1 MSVQILLLISELD
14 GGRFA
19 IQCVSPVKIIDINAL
34 PDVSLSNFLPALQVA
49 FLRFI
54 GCFSCRTETIQ
65 FDMIVHDYFCFYYLL
80 Y

>member
-19 IQCVSPVKIIDINAL
+19 IQCVSPVKIVDINAL

-49 FLRFI
+49 FL
-54 GCFSCRTETIQ
+54 
-65 FDMIVHDYFCFYYLL
+65 
-80 Y
+80 